1 MVRFAETL
9 DLRVPVIK
17 NNIKAVMG
25 GSLGGN
31 IAFRLGRRPN
41 VPWLPH
47 FIVWSPASIWDSL
60 GGGADITKHIGP
72 RSAWESANNRAL
84 SDQTTC
90 LRERLLVTD
99 QTRRGIDNVVAN
111 NGPANNCDQLVV
123 KYDGSDWWWGAL
135 GNCKRRGGPADRTA
149 IFNCAFAQVP
159 ANDRQLCLSE
169 RLVVTDQTR
178 RGIDNVAA
186 SNGPPNNCDQLV
198 VKYDGS
204 DWWWGALG
212 NCKQPG
218 GTTDRTAIFNCAFAQ
233 VPANDRQLC
242 LSERLVVTDQ
252 TRRGIDN
259 VAANNGQA
267 NGCDQLVVKYDGSD
281 WWWGALGKC
290 KQPGG
295 TTDRTA
301 IFNCAWAQV
310 PAGDPNDLSPARL
323 GLRRDFFGGWDKA
336 IIPFV
341 IPAQS
346 ETWTSD
352 YYQCKKSSVAGARL
366 DRHETYDPRF
376 LAWHWRLGGEQLLY
390 SHQAIDPAK
399 KQRLYMSNDKP
410 MLLAC
415 GLEDNVK
422 YNDIC
427 GATQRTAPY
436 MTMTPGKALFLDK
449 TGHSLDNER
458 PGFWAHQIVQ
468 FLRLF

>member
-1 MVRFAETL
+1 MDSRAEEAEDITKALFTIMQNSPKNLVVISVDLPTSGYAENLDYDLISALGAIGSPKWTPLPFDVPIPAELGPFFLAAFAAAGLPAPPPIIPAGTPLPDFAASGRTPLLDFIETFVVRFAETL
-9 DLRVPVIK
+9 DGRVPVIK

-31 IAFRLGRRPN
+31 IAFRLGRRPA
-41 VPWLPH
+41 VPWLPR

-60 GGGADITKHIGP
+60 GGGADITKHIAP

-84 SDQTTC
+84 SEQTSC
-90 LRERLLVTD
+90 LRDRLL
-99 QTRRGIDNVVAN
+99 
-111 NGPANNCDQLVV
+111 
-123 KYDGSDWWWGAL
+123 
-135 GNCKRRGGPADRTA
+135 
-149 IFNCAFAQVP
+149 
-159 ANDRQLCLSE
+159 
-169 RLVVTDQTR
+169 
-178 RGIDNVAA
+178 
-186 SNGPPNNCDQLV
+186 
-198 VKYDGS
+198 
-204 DWWWGALG
+204 
-212 NCKQPG
+212 
-218 GTTDRTAIFNCAFAQ
+218 
-233 VPANDRQLC
+233 
-242 LSERLVVTDQ
+242 VTDQ

-267 NGCDQLVVKYDGSD
+267 NGCDQLVVKYDGAD

-323 GLRRDFFGGWDKA
+323 GLRRDFFGGWDKP

-352 YYQCKKSSVAGARL
+352 YYQCKKSSVAAARL

-390 SHQAIDPAK
+390 SHQTIDPAK
-399 KQRLYMSNDKP
+399 NQRLYMSNDKL

-415 GLEDNVK
+415 GVEDNIK

-458 PGFWAHQIVQ
+458 PGFWAQQIVQ